1 MKKQI
6 GLLVILSVLTISCG
20 GKNEKKDGVS
30 EESESPQ
37 VENCGCDELSAL
49 PYYKG
54 ITKEG
59 EKGLYS
65 GTCTDKDQN
74 DTIMR
79 KAVIKNGFLIT
90 DKEKIKVGGTIIA
103 ISDISCDN
111 GNENNGWK
119 MDFPEDGWYT
129 KGYSEYKNGK
139 LLNSYE
145 VKAYKSGDDEPT
157 GLLCVLWKVKNG
169 ANLEYTYTDDET
181 EEFLLKSKPK
191 CMPDSKAAGYY
202 SNNKGWVMEE
212 LNNED
217 LFKIMAELKKEL
229 PRFIYI
235 N

>member
-20 GKNEKKDGVS
+20 GKNEKKDGVA
-30 EESESPQ
+30 EESPQ
-37 VENCGCDELSAL
+37 VENCGCDELSSAL
-49 PYYKG
+49 PYYKD

-90 DKEKIKVGGTIIA
+90 DKEKIKVEGTIIA

-119 MDFPEDGWYT
+119 MDFPKDGWYT
-129 KGYSEYKNGK
+129 KGYKEYKNGK

-145 VKAYKSGDDEPT
+145 VTAFKSGDDEPT
-157 GLLCVLWKVKNG
+157 GILNVLWHVKDGINI
-169 ANLEYTYTDDET
+169 EFKYSDDET
-181 EEFLLKSKPK
+181 EEFLSKSKPK
-191 CMPDSKAAGYY
+191 CMPNAKIGGEFGGLKKWEMEKL
-202 SNNKGWVMEE
+202 SNDE
-212 LNNED
+212 LA
-217 LFKIMAELKKEL
+217 KIMAELKKEL
-229 PRFIYI
+229 PRFTYI
-235 N
+235 K